1 MAKGCALFSNG
12 ARQALEAPGSFPSAQ
27 ARGSQ
32 ELSMH
37 TFGWARLAR
46 VLLGEC
52 WPHVKASK
60 MRSSVCQQGICFSPM
75 PHPLVFLMRKLG
87 TKEARRTIR
96 VTQLANAETRT
107 QVLQMPL
114 SPSPKEPSALDC
126 RGARGGGCLGSG
138 LQASRPSRA
147 EETTAAHRRTLLM
160 GL

>member
-1 MAKGCALFSNG
+1 MLSSLMVP
-12 ARQALEAPGSFPSAQ
+12 ARLEAPGSLPKRPDQGA
-27 ARGSQ
+27 AKNTNA
-32 ELSMH
+32 H
-37 TFGWARLAR
+37 TFGVDVARD
-46 VLLGEC
+46 
-52 WPHVKASK
+52 ASEGSAGLTLRPQK

-107 QVLQMPL
+107 QVLQMPPKR
-114 SPSPKEPSALDC
+114 PSPKRALC
-126 RGARGGGCLGSG
+126 IGLWGPGVGVALGSG